1 MAYVKLVDNNS
12 VWVALIYS
20 IKRDPEPTVMRPKY
34 IDFKDMALK
43 INTSIL
49 ALYKAH
55 DHNIVLELGISL
67 SHQPIYNLLECE
79 LKVL

>member
-1 MAYVKLVDNNS
+1 
-12 VWVALIYS
+12 
-20 IKRDPEPTVMRPKY
+20 MRPKY